1 MKKICFLMGNL
12 SNPGGTERVTTLIAN
27 ELAEKNPN
35 ISILSLTDGKN
46 PFFYLNA
53 DVKTY
58 SLYPMKISF
67 KKNFI
72 GAVLKIRRFVQ
83 QHQIDSL
90 IVVDSISCMFTVP
103 ALYGLQVN
111 HICWEHFNFNV
122 NLKTKSRDIG
132 RKWAAKYCDYIVTLT
147 KRDKELWQQGLNDIN
162 AKIIPIANPTPYE
175 NVKHRPSL
183 DFKNV
188 LTLGRLTYQ
197 KGFDSLIEAW
207 AQVCKTNEDW
217 TLSIVGSG
225 EDEEALKDQAKRLEV
240 LSRIN
245 FVPAN
250 KDIEQYYKKSS
261 FYCLSSR
268 FEGLPMV
275 LLEAQAFGLPIVA
288 FDCDTGPAEVV
299 EHRTTGLLVK
309 AGDTN
314 QLADSLLMMIN
325 ITNSEYEMMSANT
338 IENSQKFSIQ
348 SIIKTWLS
356 II

>member
-1 MKKICFLMGNL
+1 MGNL

-90 IVVDSISCMFTVP
+90 IVVDSISCIFTVP

-338 IENSQKFSIQ
+338 IENSQNFSIQ

>member
-90 IVVDSISCMFTVP
+90 IVVDSISCIFTVP

-338 IENSQKFSIQ
+338 IENSQNFSIQ

>member
-1 MKKICFLMGNL
+1 MGNL

-338 IENSQKFSIQ
+338 IENSQNFSIQ

>member
-1 MKKICFLMGNL
+1 MGNL

-90 IVVDSISCMFTVP
+90 IVVDSISCIFTVP

-147 KRDKELWQQGLNDIN
+147 KRDEELWQQGLNDIN

-309 AGDTN
+309 AGDTS
-314 QLADSLLMMIN
+314 QLADCLLTMIN

-338 IENSQKFSIQ
+338 IENSQNFSIQ

>member
-1 MKKICFLMGNL
+1 MGNL

-90 IVVDSISCMFTVP
+90 IVVDSISCIFTVP

-309 AGDTN
+309 AGDTS
-314 QLADSLLMMIN
+314 QLADCLLTMIN

-338 IENSQKFSIQ
+338 IENSQNFSIQ